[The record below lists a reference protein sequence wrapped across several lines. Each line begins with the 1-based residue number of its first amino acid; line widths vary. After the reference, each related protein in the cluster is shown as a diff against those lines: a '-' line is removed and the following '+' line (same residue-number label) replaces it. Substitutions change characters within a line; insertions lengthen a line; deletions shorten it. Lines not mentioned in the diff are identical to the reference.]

1 MQGRFWRR
9 SVDRML
15 HTPATRIS
23 IETLKTQVVAPR
35 RDREHA
41 PAVSGDSSHGGALFE
56 RDRTDE
62 PASRA
67 AAVLFAPQRG
77 CADLFRSLDGDGSA
91 DGVPAIG
98 QRYGTLWF
106 GCGAGGG
113 LKGLLLGRPAGARRN
128 LRRFL
133 PELAALFCH
142 QPADDLR
149 QAQCAG
155 TGVVAVG
162 EHQVEFGPAL
172 AALAQGQR
180 L

>member
-41 PAVSGDSSHGGALFE
+41 PAVSGDSGHGGALFE

-77 CADLFRSLDGDGSA
+77 CADLFRSLDGDRSA
-91 DGVPAIG
+91 DGVPASATALSG
-98 QRYGTLWF
+98 S
-106 GCGAGGG
+106 AAA
-113 LKGLLLGRPAGARRN
+113 PAEA
-128 LRRFL
+128 
-133 PELAALFCH
+133 
-142 QPADDLR
+142 
-149 QAQCAG
+149 
-155 TGVVAVG
+155 
-162 EHQVEFGPAL
+162 
-172 AALAQGQR
+172 
-180 L
+180 